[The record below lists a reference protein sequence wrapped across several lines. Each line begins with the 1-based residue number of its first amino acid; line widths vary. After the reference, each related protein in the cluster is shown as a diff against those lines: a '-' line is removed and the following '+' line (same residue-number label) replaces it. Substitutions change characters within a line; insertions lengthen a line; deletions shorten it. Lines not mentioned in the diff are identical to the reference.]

1 MKTVPVMKTIEAPVD
16 RPSFAVWF
24 AEIKR
29 TALTPPLERFLNEM
43 YQLRQI
49 GADVQL
55 FTSNND
61 LNEKKI
67 HEGFFK
73 TNGK

>member
-1 MKTVPVMKTIEAPVD
+1 MRTIEAPVD
-16 RPSFAVWF
+16 RPSFAEWF

-29 TALTPPLERFLNEM
+29 TALTPPLKKVLTEM
-43 YQLRQI
+43 YQLRQL
-49 GADVQL
+49 GANVQL

-73 TNGK
+73 TDGK

>member
-1 MKTVPVMKTIEAPVD
+1 MKTVTVMKTIEAPVD
-16 RPSFAVWF
+16 RPSFAEWF

-29 TALTPPLERFLNEM
+29 TALTPPLEKVLTEM
-43 YQLRQI
+43 FQLRQL
-49 GADVQL
+49 GANVQL

-73 TNGK
+73 TNG